1 MRSLIFLVFF
11 LLFQAAFHAIDTE
24 DTGFITAK
32 QLMDVMLQQ
41 EIKSH
46 HHDEDREATINHLH
60 EEVSRVFDAVDVEH
74 TGKISIRE
82 FIGATIQ
89 RRTYMQENILHKV
102 FDHFDPGH
110 TGRITIETLTA
121 MLHKKA
127 RHDDYDAAEMADT
140 QMARMMRDS
149 IKLKQHENAAKWG
162 MKFEAGG
169 GGGMHRTKSVHALH
183 KENWDRKMVHEAV
196 SKVEAD
202 DDGYIDFQEFLAL
215 FQGSGGNMRKSS
227 RKITGR
233 STGSLKSIASTGD

>member
-11 LLFQAAFHAIDTE
+11 LLCQAAFHAIDTE

-102 FDHFDPGH
+102 FDHFDPDH

-149 IKLKQHENAAKWG
+149 IKLKLHENSKKWG
-162 MKFEAGG
+162 VVAGG
-169 GGGMHRTKSVHALH
+169 NSMHRTRSVHALH
-183 KENWDRKMVHEAV
+183 KENWDKKMVHEVV
-196 SKVEAD
+196 SRCNAD
-202 DDGYIDFQEFLAL
+202 DQGYIDFQEFLAL
-215 FQGSGGNMRKSS
+215 FQGSGGAMRKSS
-227 RKITGR
+227 RKI
-233 STGSLKSIASTGD
+233 KSNLSDRLTTIESRE